1 MKTATK
7 ITFLLCLVVVICVPI
22 IRWAIDPTID
32 MSGMGVFVGASGVPL
47 GVLTGAMVAGKI
59 AKKNGTPP
67 A

>member
-1 MKTATK
+1 
-7 ITFLLCLVVVICVPI
+7 VVICVPI
-22 IRWAIDPTID
+22 IRWAIDPSID

-59 AKKNGTPP
+59 VKKNGTPP